1 MPVTVLRRASGSND
15 MRIRPYWAHDQ
26 SAWPTNSTGR
36 NAVKRVL
43 TAAAVA
49 AAFAM
54 VPTAQAATTPN
65 NFNVSTTLTS
75 QCAATNSGT
84 TTVDFG
90 TYVAFQVAPQA
101 STSVNLQFQCTRGFA
116 PTSVAFDVVNG
127 TAAGV
132 GVLAGLQYTLSAG
145 APGTVAGT
153 PATTATIGTGDA
165 VTYAVSGTMP
175 PGQAGTC
182 ATASCGPTSHV
193 RTLIV
198 TF

>member
-1 MPVTVLRRASGSND
+1 M
-15 MRIRPYWAHDQ
+15 
-26 SAWPTNSTGR
+26 
-36 NAVKRVL
+36 KKVL
-43 TAAAVA
+43 TAAVVA

-54 VPTAQAATTPN
+54 VPTAQAATTNN

-90 TYVAFQVAPQA
+90 TYVAFQAGIQP
-101 STSVNLQFQCTRGFA
+101 STSVNLTFQCTRGFA
-116 PTSVAFDVVNG
+116 PTSVAFDVING

-132 GVLAGLQYTLSAG
+132 GVLAGLQYTLAAG

-153 PATTATIGTGDA
+153 AATTATIGTGDA

-175 PGQAGTC
+175 AGQAGTC

>member
-1 MPVTVLRRASGSND
+1 
-15 MRIRPYWAHDQ
+15 
-26 SAWPTNSTGR
+26 
-36 NAVKRVL
+36 VKRVL
-43 TAAAVA
+43 AAAAVA

-65 NFNVSTTLTS
+65 SFNVSTTLTS

-90 TYVAFQVAPQA
+90 TYVAFQIAPQA

-116 PTSVAFDVVNG
+116 PTSVAFDVSATG

-145 APGTVAGT
+145 VPGNVPGT

-175 PGQAGTC
+175 GGQAGTC
-182 ATASCGPTSHV
+182 ATASCGPTSIV

>member
-1 MPVTVLRRASGSND
+1 M
-15 MRIRPYWAHDQ
+15 
-26 SAWPTNSTGR
+26 
-36 NAVKRVL
+36 KRVL

-54 VPTAQAATTPN
+54 VPAAQAATTNN

-84 TTVDFG
+84 TIVDFG
-90 TYVAFQVAPQA
+90 TYVAFQVGVQP
-101 STSVNLQFQCTRGFA
+101 STSVNLTFQCTRGFA
-116 PTSVAFDVVNG
+116 PTSVAFDIVNG

-132 GVLAGLQYTLSAG
+132 GVLAGLQYTLTAG
-145 APGTVAGT
+145 APGTLAGIA
-153 PATTATIGTGDA
+153 ATTATTGTGDV

-175 PGQAGTC
+175 GGQAGTC
-182 ATASCGPTSHV
+182 ATASCGPTSIL

>member
-1 MPVTVLRRASGSND
+1 MKNVL
-15 MRIRPYWAHDQ
+15 
-26 SAWPTNSTGR
+26 
-36 NAVKRVL
+36 K
-43 TAAAVA
+43 AAVVA
-49 AAFAM
+49 ALFGMIPA
-54 VPTAQAATTPN
+54 AQAATTNN

-90 TYVAFQVAPQA
+90 TYVAFQVGVQA
-101 STSVNLQFQCTRGFA
+101 GTPVNLTFQCTRGFA

-165 VTYAVSGTMP
+165 VTYAVSGSMP
-175 PGQAGTC
+175 AGQAGTC
-182 ATASCGPTSHV
+182 ATASCGPSAHV

>member
-1 MPVTVLRRASGSND
+1 MK
-15 MRIRPYWAHDQ
+15 RI
-26 SAWPTNSTGR
+26 
-36 NAVKRVL
+36 L
-43 TAAAVA
+43 AAAMAVGA
-49 AAFAM
+49 LA
-54 VPTAQAATTPN
+54 VIPTAQAATTSN

-90 TYVAFQVAPQA
+90 TYVAFQATPQA
-101 STSVNLQFQCTRGFA
+101 GSPVNLTFQCTRGFA
-116 PTSVAFDVVNG
+116 PTSVAFDTVNG

-132 GVLAGLQYTLSAG
+132 GVLVGLQYTLSAG
-145 APGTVAGT
+145 APGTVAGA
-153 PATTATIGTGDA
+153 PATVTSIGTGDA

-175 PGQAGTC
+175 PLQAGTC
-182 ATASCGPTSHV
+182 VTASCGPTSVV